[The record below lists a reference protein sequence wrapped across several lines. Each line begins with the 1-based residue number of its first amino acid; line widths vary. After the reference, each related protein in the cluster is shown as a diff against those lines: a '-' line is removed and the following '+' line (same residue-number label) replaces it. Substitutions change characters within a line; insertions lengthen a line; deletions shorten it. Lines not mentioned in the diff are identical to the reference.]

1 MQTLMHVEEPVGG
14 PVRSLWRAAHRP
26 VEGVSRRVQLLGYAV
41 PFTALPAALWRLPI
55 VFDGEFGI
63 GERVYV
69 VALSVVSEALA
80 FAAVGLVAWWGEV
93 FPRWVPVLRGRRVPV
108 AVGVV
113 PAAFGAAVLTLL
125 FTVLNI
131 VSEVR
136 GTTIRGDAQF
146 ASDPSR
152 VGGWETFWYYVC
164 YSPLVL
170 WGPLLGVVT
179 FAYWKRRRAGVSR

>member
-80 FAAVGLVAWWGEV
+80 FAAVGLVAWWGKC
-93 FPRWVPVLRGRRVPV
+93 FRGGFR
-108 AVGVV
+108 
-113 PAAFGAAVLTLL
+113 FC
-125 FTVLNI
+125 
-131 VSEVR
+131 
-136 GTTIRGDAQF
+136 
-146 ASDPSR
+146 
-152 VGGWETFWYYVC
+152 VGGGFPLPWASCLLPSGPPFLRFC
-164 YSPLVL
+164 SP
-170 WGPLLGVVT
+170 
-179 FAYWKRRRAGVSR
+179 S